1 MIKHIE
7 TTMKRSLDISSIV
20 SIHYYEYPKDFTF
33 SGEFHDFW
41 ELVYVDKGELLIT
54 AGAHE
59 TILHA
64 GNLFLHRPMEF
75 HNLRCNGERSAN
87 SVIISFHSVSPVLYS
102 VAGKSIPCP
111 TKCRRHLATIIS
123 EAEAAFSTPLGQRHT
138 IQLIRNEEQPFGAEQ
153 LIQGHLEEMLIYII
167 RDIAHENNL
176 SKRIFV
182 DDTINSKLAVICNY
196 LEKNV
201 EQRLSFSDLCQTF
214 SMSESTM
221 KKLFRDGLGV
231 GAIDYYNRCRIDR
244 AKELIRER
252 DINFT
257 QIAERL
263 GYNSVQYFSLRFKQA
278 TGMTPSQYEASINN
292 MF

>member
-7 TTMKRSLDISSIV
+7 TTMKKSLNVSSIV
-20 SIHYYEYPKDFTF
+20 SIHYYEYSKDFIF

-59 TILHA
+59 TILPA
-64 GNLFLHRPMEF
+64 GHLFLHRPMEF
-75 HNLRCNGERSAN
+75 HNLRCYGERSAN
-87 SVIISFHSVSPVLYS
+87 SVIVSFHSDSSELFS
-102 VAGKSIPCP
+102 IAGKAIPCP

-138 IQLIRNEEQPFGAEQ
+138 IQLVRNEKQPFGAEQ

-167 RDIAHENNL
+167 REIAQETPL
-176 SKRIFV
+176 SKRIFIE
-182 DDTINSKLAVICNY
+182 DTTNNKLAKICAY
-196 LEKNV
+196 IEKNV
-201 EQRLSFSDLCQTF
+201 EQRLCFSDLCKKF
-214 SMSESTM
+214 SMSESTL

-278 TGMTPSQYEASINN
+278 TGMTPSQYEASIKN